1 MEHSCNMGSWSASRY
16 VDEVWSDG
24 IDFAAGGRIGCY
36 DDEKLRGI
44 WMCMCKEYGEGAL
57 F

>member
-16 VDEVWSDG
+16 VDEVWRDG